1 MSLRIHTGDICV
13 INSER
18 DSMKEYNGVV
28 CQVASYYPAEIDES
42 KISNLHDVIVLGP
55 AFGRT
60 NHTINTLR
68 VHPDELFKIDL
79 VKSCMKFV
87 RTDLDPPDHIASQQN
102 DSDGDKITIDFL
114 KKYISEGSLRQ
125 MSEDICRERL
135 TKVIDDAIDRSG
147 KHFTKSYFD
156 KVLDAIAG
164 AYVTKFED
172 KYDKIL
178 LERFERIISV
188 DSSETGEYDTF
199 FKSAKSYLEI
209 FTRNY
214 IESHPDEI
222 RSIVWDKIN
231 ESARAIS
238 RYSIDDLIRKSIN
251 IEGLIQ
257 KIMEQTSE
265 STDNV

>member
-1 MSLRIHTGDICV
+1 MSLRIRDGDICV

-18 DSMKEYNGVV
+18 DSVKEYNGVV
-28 CQVASYYPAEIDES
+28 CQVVSYYPAEVDES

-60 NHTINTLR
+60 GNTINTLR
-68 VHPDELFKIDL
+68 IHPSELIKIDL
-79 VKSCMKFV
+79 CKSCMRFV
-87 RTDLDPPDHIASQQN
+87 RTDLDPPDHITSQQN
-102 DSDGDKITIDFL
+102 DSDGDKITIEFL
-114 KKYISEGSLRQ
+114 EKYVSDSSLRQ

-135 TKVIDDAIDRSG
+135 IKLIDDAIDRSG
-147 KHFTKSYFD
+147 RNFTRSYFD
-156 KVLDAIAG
+156 KVLDASAG

-172 KYDKIL
+172 KYDKRL
-178 LERFERIISV
+178 LERFERIISA

-199 FKSAKSYLEI
+199 FRSAKSYLEN
-209 FTRNY
+209 FTKNY

-231 ESARAIS
+231 ESAHAIS

-257 KIMEQTSE
+257 TIMEQTSE
-265 STDNV
+265 STDKA